1 METKISFE
9 QSMARL
15 EEITRLLEKGDVP
28 LEQSLAYFEEG
39 TSLVKTCRQLLDSAE
54 QKVKILTRTQD
65 GSLELSDFEV
75 ADDK

>member
-1 METKISFE
+1 MTFE

-15 EEITRLLEKGDVP
+15 EEITKLLEKGDVP

-39 TSLVKTCRQLLDSAE
+39 TALVKTCRQLLDSAE

-65 GSLELSDFEV
+65 GSLELSDFEA